1 MKGVKSFIKSSKG
14 RSENPDST
22 LEYSTGGLPPTNGKC
37 PDGFVMHNELGGCV
51 PAGPDLHDMSMPE
64 VGDSYP
70 EGTPKHV

>member
-1 MKGVKSFIKSSKG
+1 MKGFRGFINQSKN
-14 RSENPDST
+14 RKDSTST
-22 LEYSTGGLPPTNGKC
+22 LEYSTGALPPTDGKC

-70 EGTPKHV
+70 DGTPKNV

>member
-1 MKGVKSFIKSSKG
+1 MKGFKSFIKSSKG

-22 LEYSTGGLPPTNGKC
+22 LEYSTGGLPPTKGKC

-64 VGDSYP
+64 VGDPYP

>member
-1 MKGVKSFIKSSKG
+1 M
-14 RSENPDST
+14 
-22 LEYSTGGLPPTNGKC
+22 PPTNGKC

-64 VGDSYP
+64 VGDPYP